1 MVAEACEIR
10 EELEKEGHGCSLI
23 NARFVQ
29 PLDPEMADIAGRH
42 KIVVSMEENVRSG
55 GFGERFL
62 DMLEEAGYTENIKF
76 IHVAIPDVYVEHGN
90 VEILKKETGIDK
102 ESVLQRIREALS

>member
-1 MVAEACEIR
+1 MVKTAVEIR
-10 EELEKEGHGCSLI
+10 DELKAEGRNCSLI

-29 PLDPEMADIAGRH
+29 PIDPELADIAGRH

-62 DMLEEAGYTENIKF
+62 DMLEEKGCAGNIKF
-76 IHVAIPDVYVEHGN
+76 IHVALPDVYVEHGN
-90 VEILKKETGIDK
+90 VEILKKECGIDK
-102 ESVLQRIREALS
+102 ESILKRIREALS

>member
-1 MVAEACEIR
+1 
-10 EELEKEGHGCSLI
+10 
-23 NARFVQ
+23 
-29 PLDPEMADIAGRH
+29 
-42 KIVVSMEENVRSG
+42 MEENVRSG

-62 DMLEEAGYTENIKF
+62 DILEDKGYAKSIKF

-102 ESVLQRIREALS
+102 ESVLEKIREALK